1 MSITVQDA
9 LNRLIEQN
17 ELFYDEMLD
26 IMGQIMRGEVS
37 AVQTAAILMG
47 LRVKGETIGEIAAS
61 AQVLRELS
69 TKVAPKDRNH
79 LVDTCGTGGDRQHTF
94 NISTTAAFVTAAA
107 GAKVAKHGGR
117 SVSSSSG
124 SADVLEALGINIM
137 LTPDQ
142 VARCIDQVG
151 IGFMFAPSF
160 HTAMKHAAPIRKELG
175 VRTIFNILGPLINPA
190 TAPNQVMGVFHPDL
204 VGIQA
209 RVLKQLG
216 SRHVMIVHGLDGLDE
231 ITLSG
236 PTMIAE
242 LKDGYV
248 NEHQIEPAMFGLN
261 TVPTQALRS
270 ADTMESKEILLEV
283 LNNEPGPARD
293 IVALNAGAAIYVS
306 GLTLSL
312 KNGVTKALEVLDS
325 GAAKQKLDQLVL
337 MSQTIKN

>member
-9 LNRLIEQN
+9 LNRLIDQN
-17 ELFYDEMLD
+17 ELFFDEMLE

-37 AVQTAAILMG
+37 PVQTAAILMG

-61 AQVLRELS
+61 AQVLRQLS
-69 TKVAPKDRNH
+69 TKVEPKDRNH

-117 SVSSSSG
+117 SVSSLSG

-137 LTPDQ
+137 LTPEQ

-160 HTAMKHAAPIRKELG
+160 HSAMKHAAPVRKELG

-236 PTMIAE
+236 STMIAE
-242 LKDGYV
+242 LKNGHVEEY
-248 NEHQIEPAMFGLN
+248 QIEPAMFGLK
-261 TVPTQALRS
+261 TVPTQALR
-270 ADTMESKEILLEV
+270 ATDAGDSKAILLQV
-283 LNNEPGPARD
+283 LDNQPGPARD
-293 IVALNAGAAIYVS
+293 VVALNAGAAIYVS

-312 KNGVTKALEVLDS
+312 KDGVAKALEVLDS
-325 GAAKQKLDQLVL
+325 GAAKQKLDQLV
-337 MSQTIKN
+337 MISQSFNG